1 MNIETTFT
9 WECSPGEEIELLIGG
24 EYTPAQVLNE
34 YEGFVGESITL
45 DWIIDPTGTCDC
57 EKCQKLESGKYI
69 SKLYFDSSE
78 IEAMCHALL
87 EAARANLP
95 TVTARAQFP
104 DLRRLLDL
112 PENRPN
118 KDFIC

>member
-9 WECSPGEEIELLIGG
+9 WERSPGEEIELLIGG

-34 YEGFVGESITL
+34 YEGFVGESISL
-45 DWIIDPTGTCDC
+45 DWITGANNAS
-57 EKCQKLESGKYI
+57 LSI
-69 SKLYFDSSE
+69 SLFDKADR
-78 IEAMCHALL
+78 EAMENALL
-87 EAARANLP
+87 EAAHANLP

-104 DLRRLLDL
+104 GLRRLLDL
-112 PENRPN
+112 PEYTPN

>member
-9 WECSPGEEIELLIGG
+9 WERSPGEEIELTIGG

-34 YEGFVGESITL
+34 YEGFVGESISL
-45 DWIIDPTGTCDC
+45 DWITGANN
-57 EKCQKLESGKYI
+57 ESLNI
-69 SKLYFDSSE
+69 SFFDKADR
-78 IEAMCHALL
+78 EAMKNALL
-87 EAARANLP
+87 EAARTNLP
-95 TVTARAQFP
+95 TVTARPQFP
-104 DLRRLLDL
+104 GLRRLLNL

>member
-9 WECSPGEEIELLIGG
+9 WERCPGEEIEILIGG

-34 YEGFVGESITL
+34 YEGFVGESISL
-45 DWIIDPTGTCDC
+45 DWIENPNHILSPGVFLD
-57 EKCQKLESGKYI
+57 KCNFQPI
-69 SKLYFDSSE
+69 E
-78 IEAMCHALL
+78 IEAMENALL

-95 TVTARAQFP
+95 TVTARPQFP
-104 DLRRLLDL
+104 GLRRLLDL
-112 PENRPN
+112 PENRPT